1 MKNNVCL
8 LIVNMVTDDTGK
20 SYKGATVYT
29 HADRFCDIGPILD
42 KWPNRLAVRV
52 CPTLSD
58 AKACAALEEATRYP
72 VQVIRN
78 GL

>member
-8 LIVNMVTDDTGK
+8 LVIDMVTDGSGK
-20 SYKGATVYT
+20 NYKAATVYV

-52 CPTLSD
+52 CPTLAD
-58 AKACAALEEATRYP
+58 AKACAAPDRATRYP
-72 VQVIRN
+72 VQVVRN